1 MPPVKGSKQKRGL
14 ARRREILTAAVDEIA
29 RNGFR
34 GRGLKRLAERVG
46 LSEAG
51 LFHHFGNKNEL
62 LQEILAE
69 RHAQGVERFDRLL
82 SGGGREAVEALP
94 DLMAETIEQP
104 GLSKFT
110 IVMLAE
116 SLEPD
121 SYSHDYYVDRHDR
134 FRRNL
139 ADLVREAI
147 EDGDSDLEIDPDT
160 AASLAQAVMD
170 GVQGLWILD
179 PDSVDPVEVMQLFC
193 DLLLRG
199 IGSSKPSLAGR
210 STSGAIETLDQAGD

>member
-14 ARRREILTAAVDEIA
+14 ARRREILAAAVDEIA

-51 LFHHFGNKNEL
+51 LFHHFGTKNEL
-62 LQEILAE
+62 LQEMLEE

-82 SGGGREAVEALP
+82 SGGGRKAVAALP

-104 GLSKFT
+104 ELSKFT
-110 IVMLAE
+110 MVMLAE
-116 SLEPD
+116 SYETD

-139 ADLVREAI
+139 SDILREAI
-147 EDGDSDLEIDPDT
+147 EDSESDLDINAET
-160 AASLAQAVMD
+160 AATLAQAVMD

-179 PDSVDPVEVMQLFC
+179 PDNVDPVEVMQLC
-193 DLLLRG
+193 CELLLRG
-199 IGSSKPSLAGR
+199 IGSAKLPPD
-210 STSGAIETLDQAGD
+210 TN